1 MKLLRTLGGAALALA
16 LGLGTVGAADAAA
29 PRPDRTAG
37 TSTSETSAAD
47 DAAARAYWT
56 PERMAATV
64 AEEAKAAGDDAADRA
79 EVDAAAARFAV
90 NRSVDRTVGR
100 VFYFN
105 TVEQVNKSCT
115 ASALNSP
122 SKMMVITAAHCVA
135 GKGSRMNGNEAKWF
149 KVDWIYVPAY
159 DGTAPYPY
167 GMFTWKQARVFNN
180 WLDESDPPEWDVAM
194 VTLNPNANGQKVVEA
209 TGGNGLVVNRREE
222 TFVTAV
228 GYPANIDDAAHQVS
242 CAGTLERLILY
253 PILLDLPCRTLG
265 EGSSGGPWLWVDP
278 NTLQTAV
285 NGVTR
290 AHDGVEIDT
299 PYFDDNVWG
308 MYTRQGSIT

>member
-1 MKLLRTLGGAALALA
+1 MLRSLGGAALALA

-29 PRPDRTAG
+29 PGSDRTAG
-37 TSTSETSAAD
+37 TSTSEASAAD

-64 AEEAKAAGDDAADRA
+64 AEEAQAAGGDAQDRA
-79 EVDAAAARFAV
+79 EVDAAAARLTA

-100 VFYFN
+100 VFYFD
-105 TVEQVNKSCT
+105 TVDLVNKTCT

-135 GKGSRMNGNEAKWF
+135 GKGSRMNGGEAKWF
-149 KVDWIYVPAY
+149 KTDWIYVPAY
-159 DGTAPYPY
+159 NGALPHPY
-167 GMFTWKQARVFNN
+167 GTFSWKQARVFNN
-180 WLDESDPPEWDVAM
+180 WLDESDAPEWDVAM
-194 VTLNPNANGQKVVEA
+194 VTLNPNADGRKVVEA

-228 GYPANIDDAAHQVS
+228 GYPGNVDDGTTQVS

-265 EGSSGGPWLWVDP
+265 PGSSGGPWLWVDP
-278 NTLQTAV
+278 DTLQTAV

-290 AHDGVEIDT
+290 AHDGQEIDT